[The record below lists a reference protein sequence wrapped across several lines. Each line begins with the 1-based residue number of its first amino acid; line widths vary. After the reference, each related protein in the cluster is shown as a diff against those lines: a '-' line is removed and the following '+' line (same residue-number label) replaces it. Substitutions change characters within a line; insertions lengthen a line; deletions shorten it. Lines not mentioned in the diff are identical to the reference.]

1 MFHRLQFRLL
11 FPLLTVALAAVAIVT
26 ALSNLDTQQQIQ
38 PGLDRDVII
47 ALSRVAN
54 LVRKP
59 ASSENWRR
67 VQDLLQ
73 ELSANYQTNAVL
85 YGGDGRIM
93 AASDPTRVGEM
104 VSGIPLPQE
113 GYAVYLSNENGDT
126 RMVEFLNDTAP
137 VTDPLS
143 QEPALMTTLPLP
155 PTFATNIQASQHA
168 FFWFVNRSLLFLI
181 GIAVAL
187 VVAAALSWFTTRR
200 ILQPVDG
207 LMEATQQMRRGNL
220 TYRVQ
225 IKSQDELGQLGQAF
239 NEMAG
244 DLARQEQLRRNLV
257 NDVAHELLTPL
268 ATIRGYLEAI
278 QDGVMEPSSEV
289 IGSVHAES
297 LLLDHL
303 VADLQELA
311 LAEAGQL
318 PLNRRPVSL
327 PAMIEQAVAAVRPEA
342 NEKGLHV
349 EVNLAADLA
358 KVDADPQRIGQVL
371 RNLLRNAIQ
380 HTPAGGEIEVMAV
393 CQEDEVQVS
402 IHDTGEGITPEHLP
416 HIFDR
421 FYRADPSRART
432 TGGTGLGLAIVKG
445 VVEAHGGH
453 VWVESTLS
461 KGTTFSLVL
470 PATG

>member
-11 FPLLTVALAAVAIVT
+11 FPLITVAVAAVAIVT
-26 ALSNLDTQQQIQ
+26 ALNNLGTQQQIQ

-54 LVRKP
+54 LVGKP
-59 ASSENWRR
+59 ASSENWGR

-93 AASDPTRVGEM
+93 AASDPAHVGEI

-113 GYAVYLSNENGDT
+113 GYAVYLSSENGDM
-126 RMVEFLNDTAP
+126 RLVDFLNDTAP

-143 QEPALMTTLPLP
+143 QEPAYMTSLPFP
-155 PTFATNIQASQHA
+155 PTFATNVQASQQA
-168 FFWFVNRSLLFLI
+168 FFWFVNRFFLI

-187 VVAAALSWFTTRR
+187 VVAAAISWFTTRR
-200 ILQPVDG
+200 ILRPVDG

-225 IKSQDELGQLGQAF
+225 IKSQDELGHLGQAF

-278 QDGVMEPSSEV
+278 QDGVMEPSRDV
-289 IGSVHAES
+289 IGSVHAET
-297 LLLDHL
+297 LILDHL
-303 VADLQELA
+303 IADLQELA
-311 LAEAGQL
+311 LVEAGQL
-318 PLNRRPVSL
+318 PLHRRPLALAAVVDAAVVAVR
-327 PAMIEQAVAAVRPEA
+327 PQAVAKGVQVTVALPES
-342 NEKGLHV
+342 LP
-349 EVNLAADLA
+349 D
-358 KVDADPQRIGQVL
+358 VDADPQRIGQVL
-371 RNLLRNAIQ
+371 RNLLLNSIQ
-380 HTPAGGEIEVMAV
+380 HMPAGGEIMVTAVDQGHEVLV
-393 CQEDEVQVS
+393 NVR
-402 IHDTGEGITPEHLP
+402 DTGEGIAPQHLP
-416 HIFDR
+416 HVFDR
-421 FYRADPSRART
+421 FYRADPSRARAS
-432 TGGTGLGLAIVKG
+432 GGTGLGLAIVKG
-445 VVEAHGGH
+445 LVEAHGG
-453 VWVESTLS
+453 WVSAESVCGQ
-461 KGTTFSLVL
+461 GTAFHFTL
-470 PATG
+470 PACE